1 MHDRVRF
8 NNSNW
13 ADMLTASLNKYNN
26 TKHSSTGL
34 TPNQAHKDDNQLKVA
49 VSLVSKERN

>member
-13 ADMLTASLNKYNN
+13 ADMLTASINKYNN